1 MLDQGDDPAR
11 HEAAGPDGRA
21 AAGHLGHFDDTASG
35 RHLEPAAV
43 LRRRDLECLDALAGI
58 DHDLD
63 AIALH
68 VWTITQRTIR
78 HDIHRQEVV
87 VRRWNGWADEGRHP
101 TLPQGAL
108 RLIEAELGPGRP
120 TPAAAFADVVA
131 AVPDSRLA
139 ASPLV
144 SLDPED
150 RVRHA
155 TGQSLPDWI
164 AMRSGR
170 LPSVP
175 DGVARPASSA
185 DVRELLA
192 LAVASSAQV
201 VPYGGGTSVVGG
213 IGGGGGDSR
222 HTRTQPILT
231 IALERLAGLR
241 TLDERSGLATFG
253 AGTTGPALEE
263 ALRPHGLTLGHF
275 PQSFERS
282 TLGGWVVTRSAGQ
295 QSLGFGRIEALFA
308 GGRVEAP
315 AGTLEL
321 PPHPA
326 SAAGPDLRQLVLGS
340 EGRLGILTEATVRVV
355 ARPAREAFPAW
366 FLPDWSHAIEAAR
379 AIGRA
384 GLPLSMIRVFTPLE
398 TATLL
403 ALAGDSRSMRL
414 LRRYIGFRNVG
425 PEPSLLLVG
434 ASGTDRLVEAAIREV
449 GPLVRREGGIAVGG
463 SIGRRWI
470 ANRFRTADLRDAL
483 WDAGYALDT
492 LETAIDWTR
501 LPGLATAVEKALR
514 VGLDDLG
521 ERVLAFSHL
530 SHVYPSGSSL
540 YTTYIFRST
549 VDPDETLG
557 RWRRL
562 KGAAS
567 RAIVEAGGTISHQ
580 HGVGR
585 DHAAYL
591 AAEKGELGMAVLADV
606 ARRFDPDG
614 IMNPGVLLGGEP

>member
-1 MLDQGDDPAR
+1 MR
-11 HEAAGPDGRA
+11 K
-21 AAGHLGHFDDTASG
+21 
-35 RHLEPAAV
+35 
-43 LRRRDLECLDALAGI
+43 
-58 DHDLD
+58 
-63 AIALH
+63 
-68 VWTITQRTIR
+68 
-78 HDIHRQEVV
+78 
-87 VRRWNGWADEGRHP
+87 WNGWADEGRHP
-101 TLPQGAL
+101 TLPAAAL

-120 TPAAAFADVVA
+120 NPDATLADVVA
-131 AVPDSRLA
+131 ATAASQLAPSRL
-139 ASPLV
+139 V
-144 SLDPED
+144 SVDPED
-150 RVRHA
+150 RIRHA

-164 AMRSGR
+164 ALRGGR
-170 LPSVP
+170 LASVP
-175 DGVARPASSA
+175 DAVARPATNHET
-185 DVRELLA
+185 RELLA
-192 LAVASSAQV
+192 LAAASGAQV

-213 IGGGGGDSR
+213 IGGGSR
-222 HTRTQPILT
+222 RTTSQPILT
-231 IALERLAGLR
+231 IALERLAGLQN
-241 TLDERSGLATFG
+241 LDERSGLATFG
-253 AGTTGPALEE
+253 AGTTGPDLEAAL
-263 ALRPHGLTLGHF
+263 LPYGLTLGHF

-321 PPHPA
+321 PAHPA

-340 EGRLGILTEATVRVV
+340 EGRLGVLTEATVRVV
-355 ARPAREAFPAW
+355 SRPAREAFPAW

-379 AIGRA
+379 SAGRA
-384 GLPLSMIRVFTPLE
+384 GLPLSMIRAMTPLE
-398 TATLL
+398 TASLL

-414 LRRYIGFRNVG
+414 LKRYLRLRNVG
-425 PEPSLLLVG
+425 PEPSLLLVA
-434 ASGTDRLVEAAIREV
+434 ASGSERLVEAAVREV
-449 GPLVRREGGIAVGG
+449 GALVRREGGIAVGG

-492 LETAIDWTR
+492 IETAVDWTR
-501 LPGLATAVEKALR
+501 LPGLATAVESALR
-514 VGLDDLG
+514 RGLDDIG

-540 YTTYIFRST
+540 YTTCIFRPAA
-549 VDPDETLG
+549 DPDETLD

-562 KGAAS
+562 KDAAS
-567 RAIVEAGGTISHQ
+567 RIIVDEGGTISHQ

-591 AAEKGELGMAVLADV
+591 AAEKGELGMAVLSDV

-614 IMNPGVLLGGEP
+614 IMNPGVLLRGEP

>member
-1 MLDQGDDPAR
+1 M
-11 HEAAGPDGRA
+11 
-21 AAGHLGHFDDTASG
+21 
-35 RHLEPAAV
+35 
-43 LRRRDLECLDALAGI
+43 
-58 DHDLD
+58 
-63 AIALH
+63 
-68 VWTITQRTIR
+68 
-78 HDIHRQEVV
+78 
-87 VRRWNGWADEGRHP
+87 RRWNGWADESRHP
-101 TLPQGAL
+101 TLPSGAL
-108 RLIEAELGPGRP
+108 RLVEAELGPGRP
-120 TPAAAFADVVA
+120 TPDAALADVVA
-131 AVPDSRLA
+131 AAPASRLEPN
-139 ASPLV
+139 PLV

-150 RVRHA
+150 RIRHA

-164 AMRSGR
+164 ALRSGR
-170 LPSVP
+170 LRSIP
-175 DGVARPASSA
+175 DGVARPATND
-185 DVRELLA
+185 DVRALLA
-192 LAVASSAQV
+192 WAASSGAQV

-213 IGGGGGDSR
+213 IGGGGEGDSR
-222 HTRTQPILT
+222 QATTQPILT
-231 IALERLAGLR
+231 VALERLAGLR

-253 AGTTGPALEE
+253 AGTTGPDLEE
-263 ALRPHGLTLGHF
+263 ALRPRGLTLGHF

-315 AGTLEL
+315 AGSLEL

-340 EGRLGILTEATVRVV
+340 EGRLGVLTEATVRVV
-355 ARPAREAFPAW
+355 ARPASEAFPAW
-366 FLPDWSHAIEAAR
+366 FLPDWAHAIEAAR
-379 AIGRA
+379 AVGRA
-384 GLPLSMIRVFTPLE
+384 GLPLSMIRALTPLE

-403 ALAGDSRSMRL
+403 ALAGESRSMRL
-414 LRRYIGFRNVG
+414 LRRYLGIRKVG

-434 ASGTDRLVEAAIREV
+434 ASGSDRLVEAAIREV
-449 GPLVRREGGIAVGG
+449 GPIVRHEGGVAVGG

-470 ANRFRTADLRDAL
+470 ANRFRSADLRDAL

-492 LETAIDWTR
+492 LETAIDWSR
-501 LPGLATAVEKALR
+501 LPGLAESVEKALR
-514 VGLDDLG
+514 GGLDELG
-521 ERVLAFSHL
+521 KRVLAFSHL

-549 VDPDETLG
+549 ADPDETLA

-606 ARRFDPDG
+606 AHRFDPDG
-614 IMNPGVLLGGEP
+614 IMNPGVLLEGEP

>member
-1 MLDQGDDPAR
+1 
-11 HEAAGPDGRA
+11 
-21 AAGHLGHFDDTASG
+21 
-35 RHLEPAAV
+35 
-43 LRRRDLECLDALAGI
+43 
-58 DHDLD
+58 
-63 AIALH
+63 
-68 VWTITQRTIR
+68 
-78 HDIHRQEVV
+78 VV
-87 VRRWNGWADEGRHP
+87 VRRWNGWADESRHP
-101 TLPQGAL
+101 TLPPSAL

-120 TPAAAFADVVA
+120 TPDAALADVVA
-131 AVPDSRLA
+131 AAPASRLQPT
-139 ASPLV
+139 PLV

-164 AMRSGR
+164 ALRSGR
-170 LPSVP
+170 LRSVP
-175 DGVARPASSA
+175 DGVARPATND
-185 DVRELLA
+185 DVRAILA
-192 LAVASSAQV
+192 LAASSGAYV

-213 IGGGGGDSR
+213 IGGGGRVGEGEGDSR
-222 HTRTQPILT
+222 HPTTHQPILT

-253 AGTTGPALEE
+253 AGTTGPDLED

-340 EGRLGILTEATVRVV
+340 EGRLGVLTEATVRVV

-366 FLPDWSHAIEAAR
+366 FLPDWSHAFEAAR
-379 AIGRA
+379 AVARA
-384 GLPLSMIRVFTPLE
+384 GLPLSMIRVLTPLE

-403 ALAGDSRSMRL
+403 ALAGESRSMAL
-414 LRRYIGFRNVG
+414 LRRYLGFRKMG
-425 PEPSLLLVG
+425 PETSLLLVG

-449 GPLVRREGGIAVGG
+449 GPLVRREGGVAVGG

-470 ANRFRTADLRDAL
+470 ANRFRSADLRDAL
-483 WDAGYALDT
+483 WNAGYALDT

-501 LPGLATAVEKALR
+501 LPDLAASVENALR
-514 VGLDDLG
+514 TGLEDLG

-540 YTTYIFRST
+540 YTTYAFRST
-549 VDPDETLG
+549 TDPDETLA
-557 RWRRL
+557 RWQRL

-567 RAIVEAGGTISHQ
+567 RAIVDAGGTISHQ

-585 DHAAYL
+585 DHAEYL
-591 AAEKGELGMAVLADV
+591 AAEKGPLGMAVVADV
-606 ARRFDPDG
+606 AHRFDPDG
-614 IMNPGVLLGGEP
+614 IMNPGVLLREEP